1 MQEPN
6 DASHEGDRH
15 PRIRGREEFAD
26 VFRTY
31 HVPLVRYA
39 RGITEDL
46 ATAEDVVQDVFTK
59 LWQDRKELTVEVSL
73 KGLLYT
79 MVRNRA
85 LNANR
90 DRQKVARDVNL
101 EDMDE
106 RHRSEPATDEVLS
119 AEHLQ
124 ERIRDWVDDL
134 APRRKEAFLL
144 SRYHGFTHK
153 EIASIMGVAKRTV
166 DTHILLAL
174 KELRERLDE
183 LSNENPSP

>member
-1 MQEPN
+1 MQEPD
-6 DASHEGDRH
+6 DASHASDRRS
-15 PRIRGREEFAD
+15 RIRDREGFAD
-26 VFRTY
+26 VFRTF
-31 HVPLVRYA
+31 HAPLVRYA

-59 LWQDRKELTVEVSL
+59 LWRDRKEHTVEVSL
-73 KGLLYT
+73 KALLYT

-90 DRQKVARDVNL
+90 DNRKIASDVNP

-119 AEHLQ
+119 AEHLR
-124 ERIRDWVDDL
+124 ERIRDWIDDL
-134 APRRKEAFLL
+134 PPRRKEAFLL
-144 SRYHGFTHK
+144 SRYHSFTHK

-174 KELRERLDE
+174 RELRKRLDE
-183 LSNENPSP
+183 LRNENPSP